1 MEFTYFTSKNV
12 KETTKQEPEDIAFDI
27 IHNIGH
33 HLVGFAKTLKR
44 LENDSPNGTLSV
56 KLTYNTEGVKDHEP
70 SEEKRQQLSAL
81 ARLHKCFMDKVKSST
96 EMEDILV
103 YGQMA
108 NTAVEMMKEIESEND
123 E

>member
-27 IHNIGH
+27 VHNIGH
-33 HLVGFAKTLKR
+33 HLVSFAKTLKR

-56 KLTYNTEGVKDHEP
+56 KLTYNTEGVKKHEP

-81 ARLHKCFMDKVKSST
+81 SQIHKRLMDK
-96 EMEDILV
+96 
-103 YGQMA
+103 
-108 NTAVEMMKEIESEND
+108 MKESTDGMEAVNYAVLINHVTAMMDEIEN
-123 E
+123 